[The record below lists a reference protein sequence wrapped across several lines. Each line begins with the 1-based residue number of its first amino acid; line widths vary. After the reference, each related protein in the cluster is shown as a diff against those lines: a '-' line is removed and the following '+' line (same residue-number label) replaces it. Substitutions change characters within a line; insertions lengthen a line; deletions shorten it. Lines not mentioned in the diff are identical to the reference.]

1 MFAHMVQ
8 QVIFYIFRLIFYIYL
23 ASVLFYIIL
32 FLLLWGLT
40 RNWVQHC
47 ALSMQH
53 VIEWQWRY
61 LESVSCGSRGQAA
74 PSSAGMF
81 WTIIGTT
88 VQLFQH
94 WCKEKLCDRVNKTF
108 CLVKFRS
115 LITPSFFCI
124 EQTHTHTHRVVHSI
138 YRWQWVHAMMENH
151 LFSSFTNCFPNELV
165 ISKIVPA
172 NEAVILQIVR
182 VAENKEREE
191 WLWQPRQRTAMHWK

>member
-1 MFAHMVQ
+1 
-8 QVIFYIFRLIFYIYL
+8 
-23 ASVLFYIIL
+23 
-32 FLLLWGLT
+32 
-40 RNWVQHC
+40 
-47 ALSMQH
+47 
-53 VIEWQWRY
+53 
-61 LESVSCGSRGQAA
+61 
-74 PSSAGMF
+74 MF

-124 EQTHTHTHRVVHSI
+124 THTHRVVHTI

-151 LFSSFTNCFPNELV
+151 LFSSFTNCFPNEHV
-165 ISKIVPA
+165 ILKIMPT
-172 NEAVILQIVR
+172 NEAVILQIVC

-191 WLWQPRQRTAMHWK
+191 WLWQPRQRTAMHWKWETRAWLLLIQFCISEINLFSCASHFHYLNLHGLTLWDTDCFFFFSCPVFNRIKWQHTDWPQPRRLLLDLNKSV